1 LPLLSSEDPT
11 YNVISEDAEC
21 SARQIIRHVCA
32 GLKHYFEAH
41 LHIKAQQIRRAK
53 MRDSGL
59 LMTSSMV
66 QNFYTVPGYKVRYFK
81 NYKVNNLIFILYL
94 FFSPLKNL
102 KLRFMKR

>member
-1 LPLLSSEDPT
+1 MPILSNEDQAYSAAT
-11 YNVISEDAEC
+11 EDAEC

-59 LMTSSMV
+59 LISSNMV
-66 QNFYTVPGYKVRYFK
+66 HNFFTVPGYKV
-81 NYKVNNLIFILYL
+81 
-94 FFSPLKNL
+94 
-102 KLRFMKR
+102 

>member
-1 LPLLSSEDPT
+1 MLTYTFIQVSTLPILLSDHLSLNSFTDD
-11 YNVISEDAEC
+11 IEC

-59 LMTSSMV
+59 LISSTMV
-66 QNFYTVPGYKVRYFK
+66 HNVFTVPGYKV
-81 NYKVNNLIFILYL
+81 
-94 FFSPLKNL
+94 
-102 KLRFMKR
+102 

>member
-1 LPLLSSEDPT
+1 MCLFPQVSTLPILSSEEPS
-11 YNVISEDAEC
+11 YNSLTEDAEC

-59 LMTSSMV
+59 LVSSTSAHSV
-66 QNFYTVPGYKVRYFK
+66 FTVP
-81 NYKVNNLIFILYL
+81 NYKV
-94 FFSPLKNL
+94 
-102 KLRFMKR
+102 